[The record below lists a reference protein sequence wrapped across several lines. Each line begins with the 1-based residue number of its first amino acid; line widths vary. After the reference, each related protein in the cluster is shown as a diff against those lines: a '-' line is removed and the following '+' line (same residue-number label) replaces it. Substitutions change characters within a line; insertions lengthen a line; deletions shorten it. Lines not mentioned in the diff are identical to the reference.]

1 MEPNLARNPRP
12 AVPLQGQPQSMAR
25 GRGRYQTDRSG
36 RLPSPEALVDF
47 ILLLAIGADVS
58 PHGHKVGAIP
68 HRNFKMLL
76 GLLVTFSPIPINS
89 DRNFL
94 LDVKNYPVIFFPN
107 QQKFRTEISR
117 KTNIGYELNERDNWT
132 IKKLVSINLLFLGL
146 GAVAGM
152 TGHGGGF
159 FWIPVFLSM
168 GFGNQVSAATS
179 LFVVF
184 WSKLAVSVLFGING
198 ELPFAFLVRIFYSV
212 LIGFRR

>member
-1 MEPNLARNPRP
+1 
-12 AVPLQGQPQSMAR
+12 MAR

-94 LDVKNYPVIFFPN
+94 SDVKNYPVIFFPTN
-107 QQKFRTEISR
+107 KNLEQKFPEKQI
-117 KTNIGYELNERDNWT
+117 
-132 IKKLVSINLLFLGL
+132 
-146 GAVAGM
+146 
-152 TGHGGGF
+152 
-159 FWIPVFLSM
+159 
-168 GFGNQVSAATS
+168 
-179 LFVVF
+179 
-184 WSKLAVSVLFGING
+184 LAMS
-198 ELPFAFLVRIFYSV
+198 
-212 LIGFRR
+212 